1 MTQPEQPA
9 RPAVDP
15 TAPSGPADD
24 PAAIYGP
31 PPGYGQPDYAPPT
44 PATYPYAPG
53 GHAPSQDQ
61 PVYAQHSPAYA
72 PPADTYAQQPA
83 AAYAQQ
89 PADAYAQPAAAYAQ
103 QPVAYGYQPP
113 GYAQPAYGYPPYGYP
128 VSEPTNGLSIAALVV
143 SIVGAVG
150 LCVYGLGGYL
160 GIVGAILGHVA
171 TRQIRERGGQG
182 AGMAKAG
189 VIVGW
194 IATGIAVLATVGI
207 VFFVVWASGQP
218 PSTFE

>member
-1 MTQPEQPA
+1 MPMTQPEQPA

-44 PATYPYAPG
+44 
-53 GHAPSQDQ
+53 GHGQ
-61 PVYAQHSPAYA
+61 PDYA
-72 PPADTYAQQPA
+72 PPADAYAQQPA
-83 AAYAQQ
+83 AAYAPQ
-89 PADAYAQPAAAYAQ
+89 PAAYAQ

-207 VFFVVWASGQP
+207 IFFVVWASGQP

>member
-1 MTQPEQPA
+1 MSLSEQPA

-15 TAPSGPADD
+15 TAPYGPADD

-31 PPGYGQPDYAPPT
+31 PPGYGQPDYVPPT
-44 PATYPYAPG
+44 PASDPYALSG
-53 GHAPSQDQ
+53 QAPPAPDQ
-61 PVYAQHSPAYA
+61 PAYA
-72 PPADTYAQQPA
+72 QQYAAQPA
-83 AAYAQQ
+83 PAYAAQ
-89 PADAYAQPAAAYAQ
+89 PADAYGAQPAEAYGQ
-103 QPVAYGYQPP
+103 QPAAYGYPQP
-113 GYAQPAYGYPPYGYP
+113 GYAQPAYGYPPYGYA
-128 VSEPTNGLSIAALVV
+128 VSEPTNGLAIAALVV
-143 SIVGAVG
+143 SIVGAAG
-150 LCVYGLGGYL
+150 LCAYGLGGYL

-171 TRQIRERGGQG
+171 GRQIRERGGQG

-194 IATGIAVLATVGI
+194 IVTGVAVLATIAI